1 MIHTIYIHQAEEG
14 EGYFPPPDD
23 DELDFSKI
31 RSIEFED
38 VDMKD
43 YPDFCDA
50 NISYA
55 EIDGRALDEYEL
67 YEVNTN
73 GDFVHQKLIESLS

>member
-1 MIHTIYIHQAEEG
+1 MKNTIYIHQAEEG
-14 EGYFPPPDD
+14 EGCFPPPDD
-23 DELDFSKI
+23 DGLDFSKI

-73 GDFVHQKLIESLS
+73 VDFVHQKLIESLF